1 MPLHSFPFILS
12 RLADLKGDLKAWESF
27 SVAFPS
33 NLNKAHKTVWKPLW
47 IAQPGPPASSPSC
60 QLVVWFILT
69 DSSLTEWRPVW
80 PTPPEPHRPN
90 CLVLPVPLTHFYK
103 FWSLT
108 AQTLFSVSLE
118 FSFSESHGPR
128 KGSPDGSA
136 ARNRL
141 QCRRRGDVGSVSG
154 SGRSPGGGN
163 GKPGKSHG
171 QRSLGGYS
179 PWGHRESDAA
189 ERGSRKLSEVA
200 QDCGPWKWQAEQT
213 EKQAAHMMTSCHL
226 VSLNNRMIPHQP
238 GSILPSGA
246 SSPSTSPCPEFCR
259 WPCHAYT
266 VSVKIQPEHRSDQG
280 RYQWAKIPGV

>member
-1 MPLHSFPFILS
+1 M
-12 RLADLKGDLKAWESF
+12 
-27 SVAFPS
+27 
-33 NLNKAHKTVWKPLW
+33 
-47 IAQPGPPASSPSC
+47 AQAPRTTQTQLFGPSC
-60 QLVVWFILT
+60 TT
-69 DSSLTEWRPVW
+69 DSFLQV
-80 PTPPEPHRPN
+80 
-90 CLVLPVPLTHFYK
+90 LVTYG
-103 FWSLT
+103 SDS
-108 AQTLFSVSLE
+108 LFSVSLE

-200 QDCGPWKWQAEQT
+200 QDCGP
-213 EKQAAHMMTSCHL
+213 
-226 VSLNNRMIPHQP
+226 
-238 GSILPSGA
+238 
-246 SSPSTSPCPEFCR
+246 
-259 WPCHAYT
+259 
-266 VSVKIQPEHRSDQG
+266 
-280 RYQWAKIPGV
+280 